1 VKEEYYLK
9 RSWSQKAI
17 RTTNWSVEQT
27 LFSYYW
33 IIDLVWSTCNIQI
46 MMEPSKGTSG
56 SSGWCWFF
64 SNKDA

>member
-27 LFSYYW
+27 LFSYY
-33 IIDLVWSTCNIQI
+33 
-46 MMEPSKGTSG
+46 
-56 SSGWCWFF
+56 
-64 SNKDA
+64 